1 VHGDL
6 LRYGD
11 PQWVQNLSNG
21 ASLAFWGTIVSIGV
35 GFVAGVVAIATGPFI
50 GPVLGFLGGLV
61 YLYGVW
67 LLTEPD
73 PSGLGENKYGRSRQ
87 IIRISL
93 AAGLL
98 SQFIQFFMVTA
109 APSPEM
115 RVALTAASMAVGLVN
130 VVGHFAMLWYLE
142 RLARRIPDEALARSA
157 RVLFWGYG
165 SAMAAAVVLGGVVA
179 ITMAVSGFTP
189 GAAPAPGAGAGMMGM
204 FGAFAVLGCGIGIA
218 VLVFG
223 IMLLILLFRLSKAFD
238 VQAAYSRGIWSGADA
253 GGAVAAPI
261 AP

>member
-1 VHGDL
+1 MADPVPPPMPLVGADPAAAPVGPPAVDAAGVVTADVPCRKCSYIVKGLSVTSRCPECGAPVGVAVHGDL
-6 LRYGD
+6 IRYGD
-11 PQWVQNLSNG
+11 PQWVQNLSKG

-35 GFVAGVVAIATGPFI
+35 GVVAGVVAIATGPFI

-130 VVGHFAMLWYLE
+130 VVGHFA
-142 RLARRIPDEALARSA
+142 
-157 RVLFWGYG
+157 
-165 SAMAAAVVLGGVVA
+165 
-179 ITMAVSGFTP
+179 
-189 GAAPAPGAGAGMMGM
+189 
-204 FGAFAVLGCGIGIA
+204 
-218 VLVFG
+218 
-223 IMLLILLFRLSKAFD
+223 
-238 VQAAYSRGIWSGADA
+238 
-253 GGAVAAPI
+253 
-261 AP
+261 